1 MRKLIKSNRKVYFT
15 TVKGNKY
22 RIYRR
27 MDLYKTSKNKSFKIN
42 FNSFTFTYHMRILII
57 LYVLTDKVKMLYYT

>member
-27 MDLYKTSKNKSFKIN
+27 MDLYKTSKNKNIYASDQPYN
-42 FNSFTFTYHMRILII
+42 II
-57 LYVLTDKVKMLYYT
+57 ETKELKRKGLKKQP